1 MEPSELDL
9 ATCVYDMQRKHAIDL
24 RHARLMGRQA
34 LEEQRR
40 DGLARQLRIEEEDV
54 ERLEGMSLAAFIA
67 TLRGVKDERLK
78 AEREEYVAAK
88 LRYDESAA
96 AVEALRAQVADVG
109 REMDGLRGA
118 ETRYEAALAARE
130 QQLLAS
136 DSAERERLAAIAGEM
151 GAERARI
158 HELNEA
164 ATAAAAALQ
173 ALQSVDKSLDSAA
186 SWGAWD
192 TWGGGGLIS
201 TAMKHDHIDKARHAA
216 AGARQALQRLNIELA
231 DVGMQGGA
239 LEVEMSGLESFA
251 DYFMDNFWTDMSVQG
266 RIRDARARVAH
277 AAQQVTAV
285 HGRLRADGI
294 RAAERVE
301 QLEAERRALVVASA
315 EAESC
320 TPRRMRPPIR

>member
-1 MEPSELDL
+1 MEASDLDL
-9 ATCVYDMQRKHAIDL
+9 ATCVFDVQRKHAADL
-24 RHARLMGRQA
+24 RRARLLGALA

-67 TLRGVKDERLK
+67 TLRGIKDERLK

-96 AVEALRAQVADVG
+96 AVEALRTQVADAG
-109 REMDGLRGA
+109 RELDGLRGA
-118 ETRYEAALAARE
+118 DTRYEAALAARE

-136 DSAERERLAAIAGEM
+136 DCVDRQRLAALAQEM

-158 HELNEA
+158 HELNEV

-173 ALQSVDKSLDSAA
+173 ALQAVGRSLDSAA

-201 TAMKHDHIDKARHAA
+201 TAMKHDHIDDARHAA
-216 AGARQALQRLNIELA
+216 ARARQTLQRLNIELA
-231 DVGMQGGA
+231 DVGMEGGA
-239 LEVEMSGLESFA
+239 LEVQLGDFQSFA
-251 DYFMDNFWTDMSVQG
+251 DYFLDNFWTDMSVQD
-266 RIRDARARVAH
+266 RIQKAGARVAH
-277 AAQQVTAV
+277 AARQVTAI
-285 HGRLRADGI
+285 HRRLRADAL
-294 RAAERVE
+294 RAVERMEQVE
-301 QLEAERRALVVASA
+301 GERRALLAASV
-315 EAESC
+315 EVKQ
-320 TPRRMRPPIR
+320 